1 MLYIVSWLAAVIV
14 LSIAEAVTCQ
24 LISIWF
30 AVGGVAAF
38 IAAVSGAGLYTQLA
52 IFSAVSLICLI
63 LTRPFA
69 KKLLDNKIIPT
80 NSDSLIGRVF
90 SVYQTIDNNS
100 QTGQIKVNDVVWTAR
115 SGDESVINEGEHV
128 MIEKIDGVKLIV
140 KKC

>member
-1 MLYIVSWLAAVIV
+1 MLYIISWLAAVII
-14 LSIAEAVTCQ
+14 LSVAEAVTCQ

-63 LTRPFA
+63 LTRTFA